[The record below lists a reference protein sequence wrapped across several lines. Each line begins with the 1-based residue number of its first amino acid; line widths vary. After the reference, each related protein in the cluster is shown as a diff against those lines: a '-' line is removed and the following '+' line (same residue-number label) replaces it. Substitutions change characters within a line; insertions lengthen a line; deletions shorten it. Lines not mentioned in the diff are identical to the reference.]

1 MKNRELEI
9 HQCISQ
15 QMVGLLESGIVP
27 WHTTWKEVPSNLLTK
42 RPYRGIN
49 VLLLAAKEYD
59 RNYFLTE
66 SQIERVGAYVYKGQK
81 PHVIV
86 DGIGFRSLR
95 PYEVY
100 NIEQCGDIP
109 KILVPRCPQQN
120 SPIENCKKIV
130 EGMDHCPRLI
140 HEHEYPYYDLSEDV
154 INMPPMSYI
163 ESREEYF
170 AIFFK
175 QIAAST
181 KHPMRLG
188 MPNFS
193 PFKGLYPDASAMED
207 LVVEIGAWY
216 LRSHVGIEGKQHFDN
231 CNIQYWIGMFKKNLR
246 LAFEASEMAQEVVEY
261 ILGQSFD
268 EKEAIDYVEDEMLPF

>member
-1 MKNRELEI
+1 MKASELEI
-9 HQCISQ
+9 YQCISE
-15 QMVGLLESGIVP
+15 QMIELLEVGIVP
-27 WHTTWKEVPSNLLTK
+27 WHTTWNEVPSNLLTK

-66 SQIERVGAYVYKGQK
+66 SQIERIGAYIYQGQK
-81 PHVIV
+81 PQVIV

-95 PYEVY
+95 LYEAY

-120 SPIENCKKIV
+120 SPIENCKKII

-140 HEHEYPYYDLSEDV
+140 HEHEYPYYDLSEDI
-154 INMPPMSYI
+154 INLPPLSYI

-170 AIFFK
+170 DLFFK
-175 QIAAST
+175 QIVAST

-188 MPNFS
+188 MLNLS
-193 PFKGLYPDASAMED
+193 PFKGLCPDASEMED
-207 LVVEIGAWY
+207 LVMDIGAWY
-216 LRSHVGIEGKQHFDN
+216 FRSYTGLEVKQQWDN
-231 CNIQYWIGMFKKNLR
+231 TYIQYWITMFRKNLR
-246 LAFEASEMAQEVVEY
+246 LALEASEMAQEVVEY
-261 ILGQSFD
+261 VLGRPFN
-268 EKEAIDYVEDEMLPF
+268 EKEAVDYVEDEMLPF